1 MKFLNSFKI
10 TCSEKIVG
18 TLLEDH
24 VEIWIEITDRGGLVK
39 ANQEFYSFVPK
50 TEEVTRSFMTVGLLK
65 KNQKEDMVE
74 IFKVKLKTIPE
85 VSAIRDSLSRKMPS
99 RQLSDKLFKQIIKKA
114 IDLRA
119 YAFVTAFVQILKRKI
134 NSLTKEMKKVYSV
147 EPIKKVEPAF
157 RKILT

>member
-18 TLLEDH
+18 TLLEDY

-65 KNQKEDMVE
+65 KKSKGRYGGN
-74 IFKVKLKTIPE
+74 I
-85 VSAIRDSLSRKMPS
+85 
-99 RQLSDKLFKQIIKKA
+99 
-114 IDLRA
+114 
-119 YAFVTAFVQILKRKI
+119 
-134 NSLTKEMKKVYSV
+134 
-147 EPIKKVEPAF
+147 
-157 RKILT
+157 